1 MTWCVFVGSLLDWSV
16 DWLIDWL
23 VGLFIHWLVGWMMVG
38 DGLVRR
44 VRPTGASILKCDR
57 VVSLHRAAVSAKLFI
72 LLRVCISVCLWTH
85 TQTQTQAQAQT
96 YTRTHRYNHIY
107 RNTAHNTSQYVFT
120 FYTFLRA
127 YASQGKVEKEG
138 ALLLV
143 VGAMLGGDVEAMLA
157 SFEGMAQNSQN
168 VL

>member
-1 MTWCVFVGSLLDWSV
+1 MAGWFVYSLAGWLNDGRRWPGSPSAPYWCKYPKMRPCSV
-16 DWLIDWL
+16 TTSGRGERKIVHTFEGLHFCML
-23 VGLFIHWLVGWMMVG
+23 VN
-38 DGLVRR
+38 
-44 VRPTGASILKCDR
+44 
-57 VVSLHRAAVSAKLFI
+57 
-72 LLRVCISVCLWTH
+72 TH